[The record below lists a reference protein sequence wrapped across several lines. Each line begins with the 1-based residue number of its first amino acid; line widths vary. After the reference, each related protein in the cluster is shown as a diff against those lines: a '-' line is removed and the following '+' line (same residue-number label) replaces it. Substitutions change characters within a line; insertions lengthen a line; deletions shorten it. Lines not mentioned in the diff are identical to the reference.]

1 MFDSG
6 NIFTTEAVDGINN
19 ILPKLPKAILALL
32 FGLVLIRI
40 ISWIARALISFVRLP
55 KGLKTILYSL
65 IDGLLWIF
73 LIISVL
79 QTLGLGNLALVFSGA
94 IAATGLALG
103 AGGSSLASDI
113 LAGIFLSKDRD
124 FNVGDEVIAG
134 EKPTH
139 GIIESMDMRRTR
151 IRGKDGKLHVIPN
164 SLVERKE
171 WVLVSDN
178 SGPRPKK

>member
-1 MFDSG
+1 MLLDTN
-6 NIFTTEAVDGINN
+6 NIFTSEAVEGFNN

-40 ISWIARALISFVRLP
+40 LSWVIRALISFVRLP
-55 KGLKTILYSL
+55 KGLKTILFSL
-65 IDGLLWIF
+65 VDGLLWIF

-79 QTLGLGNLALVFSGA
+79 QSLGLGNLALVFSGA
-94 IAATGLALG
+94 VAATGLALG
-103 AGGSSLASDI
+103 SGASSLASDI
-113 LAGIFLSKDRD
+113 LAGIFLAKDKD

-134 EKPTH
+134 EKPTQ

-151 IRGKDGKLHVIPN
+151 IRTKDGKLHIIPN

-178 SGPRPKK
+178 SGPKRK